1 MVKVLIIED
10 DKFLS
15 RIYATKLN
23 KEGIEADF
31 SLNGE
36 EGLKKMKEISPTLV
50 LLDLIMPKLDG
61 FSVLEAIQKD
71 SSLKKIPVIVLSN
84 LGQEEDVKKAK
95 LLGAKDFIVKSDAS
109 IQDVVA
115 KIKSY
120 IQATARF

>member
-84 LGQEEDVKKAK
+84 LRQEEDVKKAK

-120 IQATARF
+120 I